1 MKFQSILLFILVF
14 NFNNLFSQD
23 FDLNISTIPDS
34 LKQNANAVILYD
46 DINIELVSYKKMI
59 VKVKKAITVLS
70 ELGDANK
77 YVVIG
82 YDKNRKIK
90 SKKTIIYNASG
101 DEIKKVKNKEY
112 RDVSKIDGGTL
123 YSDNRMLYYEY
134 IPTAYPYTI
143 YYEYEIETSNTAF
156 IPVWYPL
163 ESYSTSVVSSTF
175 NLKYSDNLNIQI
187 KENNFHEF
195 KITKNKAAN
204 NIYYSL
210 SNIKPIK
217 KEPLS
222 PSLKKILPYVQFVSN
237 QFSLEGISGV
247 ATNWKELGK
256 WEYDNLYKDVGQ
268 LSNSAKEKAKQ
279 LVAGI
284 DNPLERAKIIYQ
296 YVQDKT
302 RYISVQVGIGGLKP
316 MLANDV
322 DKLGY
327 GDCKALTNYTKSLLD
342 VVGVESYFTEL
353 YGGYEKIDMDF
364 NSPNIQGNHVILN
377 IPTET
382 EDIWLE
388 CTNQKVPFGYI
399 ANFTDDRDVIV
410 IRPEGGVIKHTKIY
424 KTQTNLQFTKG
435 KYSIDDQGNI
445 KASLSIESSGTQY
458 NDNLQ
463 RYEGQSKKELDVL
476 FKNYLSNINNI
487 KFSKIEIHNN
497 KKESKYEEQL
507 EFTASDYT
515 SFSGNQTIVTINAF
529 NKNSYIPKRVRNRK
543 LPFQISR
550 GYVDIDNVKIN
561 FSSSYSM
568 KYLPEKVEIISK
580 FGKYSMEVLKLD
592 DYNYLYKRKLL
603 IEEGKYPKEDYNNY
617 RNFKKQI
624 VKYDKTKII
633 LLKK

>member
-1 MKFQSILLFILVF
+1 MKFQPILLFVLIF
-14 NFNNLFSQD
+14 NFQFLFSQD

-46 DINIELVSYKKMI
+46 NVDIELVSHKKMI
-59 VKVKKAITVLS
+59 VKVKKATTVFS

-90 SKKTIIYNASG
+90 GKKTIIYNALG
-101 DEIKKVKNKEY
+101 DEIKKVKNKDY
-112 RDVSKIDGGTL
+112 RDVSQIDGGTL

-134 IPTAYPYTI
+134 IPTTYPYTI

-163 ESYSTSVVSSTF
+163 ESYSTGVVSSTF
-175 NLKYSDNLNIQI
+175 NLKHANNLTIQT
-187 KENNFHEF
+187 KENNFNEF
-195 KITKNKAAN
+195 KIVN
-204 NIYYSL
+204 NNTDNTISYSL
-210 SNIKPIK
+210 YNIKPIK

-222 PSLKKILPYVQFVSN
+222 PSLKEILPYVQFVSN

-256 WEYDNLYKDVGQ
+256 WEYDNLYKGVGQ
-268 LSNSAKEKAKQ
+268 LSDATKERAKQ
-279 LVAGI
+279 LVIGI
-284 DNPLERAKIIYQ
+284 DDPIERARIIYQ

-327 GDCKALTNYTKSLLD
+327 GDCKALTNYTKSLLG

-377 IPTET
+377 IPTDT

-388 CTNQKVPFGYI
+388 CTNQNVPFGYI

-410 IRPEGGVIKHTKIY
+410 VKPEGGVIKHTTVY
-424 KTQTNLQFTKG
+424 KTKNNLQLTKG
-435 KYSIDDQGNI
+435 KYAVDVEGNI
-445 KASLSIESSGTQY
+445 QASLTIESSGTQY

-463 RYEGQSKKELDVL
+463 RNEGKSKKELDVL

-487 KFSKIEIHNN
+487 KFSKIEVHNN
-497 KKESKYEEQL
+497 KKEYKYEELL

-515 SFSGNQTIVTINAF
+515 SFSGNQTLVTINAF

-550 GYVDIDNVKIN
+550 GYVDIDSVEIN
-561 FSSSYSM
+561 FSNSFEV
-568 KYLPEKVEIISK
+568 KHIPEKVEIITK
-580 FGKYSMEVLKLD
+580 FGKYSMEIEKVD
-592 DYNYLYKRKLL
+592 EHNYLYKRKLL
-603 IEEGKYPKEDYNNY
+603 IKEGKYPKEDYNNY
-617 RNFKKQI
+617 RSFKKQI
-624 VKYDKTKII
+624 AKYDKTKII

>member
-90 SKKTIIYNASG
+90 SKKTVIYNASG